1 MPAYKDEQR
10 DTWYAMFY
18 YTDWTGERK
27 RKKKRGFKTKREALN
42 FERQFL
48 NGPTANTD
56 LVFSKLY
63 SLYLDDIK
71 LKIKSSTID
80 TKQNIIENHILP
92 YFKSK
97 KIADITSADIR
108 MWQNEILKK
117 GLSDTYNRSI
127 NSQMSAILN
136 YAVKYYGLSS
146 NPCTA
151 AGTIGSKNADE
162 MLYWTLDEYKQ
173 FISVI
178 KEPRYH
184 IAFNLLYWG
193 GLRKGELVALTP
205 ADVLEGAVSINKTGT
220 WRNKEYVAT
229 EPKTKKSKRI
239 VTLPEFCYKEL
250 CKYINQLYGI
260 KPDDRIFDFNSN
272 GVLNKALEKY
282 AKRAGVKII
291 RVHDLRHSH
300 ASLCIEMGMNI
311 LLISERLGHENIET
325 TLNTYSH
332 LYPNKQTMLASE
344 LNNKAN
350 ELFNN

>member
-1 MPAYKDEQR
+1 MSSILSYLS
-10 DTWYAMFY
+10 T
-18 YTDWTGERK
+18 
-27 RKKKRGFKTKREALN
+27 
-42 FERQFL
+42 FL
-48 NGPTANTD
+48 
-56 LVFSKLY
+56 VY
-63 SLYLDDIK
+63 I
-71 LKIKSSTID
+71 
-80 TKQNIIENHILP
+80 Q
-92 YFKSK
+92 
-97 KIADITSADIR
+97 
-108 MWQNEILKK
+108 
-117 GLSDTYNRSI
+117 
-127 NSQMSAILN
+127 
-136 YAVKYYGLSS
+136 
-146 NPCTA
+146 
-151 AGTIGSKNADE
+151 
-162 MLYWTLDEYKQ
+162 
-173 FISVI
+173 
-178 KEPRYH
+178 
-184 IAFNLLYWG
+184 
-193 GLRKGELVALTP
+193 
-205 ADVLEGAVSINKTGT
+205 
-220 WRNKEYVAT
+220 
-229 EPKTKKSKRI
+229 PKTKKSKRI